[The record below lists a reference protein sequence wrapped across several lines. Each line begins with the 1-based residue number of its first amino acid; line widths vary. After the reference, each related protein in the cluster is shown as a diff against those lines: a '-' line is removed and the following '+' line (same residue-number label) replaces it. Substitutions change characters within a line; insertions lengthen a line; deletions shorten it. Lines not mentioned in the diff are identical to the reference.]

1 MIKINVLINQ
11 LTSPVVRMNQ
21 KKCHSLRFLFQIVG
35 LCMLLLSCQ
44 PVIPTPAPAQIS
56 RLNTQNLRR
65 MPEQFMWGVSSA
77 GYQAEGNETNSQWY
91 FWEQAGKTKHRSG
104 KAVDFYNRYEEDIL
118 LAKQM
123 GVNAFRMSVE
133 WSRIEPR
140 PGQFDESQIAHYR
153 RVIQTLRQ
161 HGLIPMVTLVHFTY
175 PQWLLEDS
183 DKDGLRGWEDP
194 DTIDL
199 YVRYIDRVAREY
211 SNDVKF
217 WITFNEPNIWIPIA
231 HLFGK
236 TPPGTR
242 SPLGFLRSGW
252 NVLKAHARA
261 YDRIHGI
268 NPQAMV
274 SANIFQFQYN
284 PFAKS
289 PKSFATAADP
299 MNPRTIEGF
308 ADSDWFMDGLKSGE
322 FAYAIHAHQLF
333 KAQHYANELSARNNG
348 TVALLG
354 RLDYVAFDYYYRF
367 TKLEQIMH
375 AHETWRMPIY
385 PEGLYNVL
393 MDYQRRFRKPI
404 VIAENG
410 IGTFQNQPR
419 ADGWKRGDHIVQ
431 HVYHM
436 QRAMQDGA
444 QVIGYYHWSITD
456 NYEWGDFD
464 SRFGLYRV
472 EALSDS
478 TLTRIPTDGVEA
490 YRQVIANQGINS
502 LLLQK
507 YPGPRM

>member
-1 MIKINVLINQ
+1 MVNIKK
-11 LTSPVVRMNQ
+11 RG
-21 KKCHSLRFLFQIVG
+21 FLFSIFHTLS
-35 LCMLLLSCQ
+35 LCLLLFSCQ
-44 PVIPTPAPAQIS
+44 PTHSTSPPVQLS
-56 RLNTQNLRR
+56 RLNTQNLK
-65 MPEQFMWGVSSA
+65 PIPPQFMWGVASS

-91 FWEQAGKTKHRSG
+91 FWELAGKTKHRSG
-104 KAVDFYNRYEEDIL
+104 KSVDFYNRYEEDIL

-140 PGQFDESQIAHYR
+140 PGQFDASQIAHYH
-153 RVIQTLRQ
+153 RVIQTIRK
-161 HGLIPMVTLVHFTY
+161 HGLTPMVTLVHFTY

-194 DTIDL
+194 DTIDY
-199 YVRYIDRVAREY
+199 YVRYVDRVVREY
-211 SNDVKF
+211 NRDVKF
-217 WITFNEPNIWIPIA
+217 WLTFNEPNIWLPIA

-242 SPLGFLRSGW
+242 SPLGFLRAGW

-268 NPQAMV
+268 DPQAMV

-289 PKSFATAADP
+289 PKSFAVSADP
-299 MNPRTIEGF
+299 MNPRTIEAF
-308 ADSDWFMDGLKSGE
+308 ADSDWFMDGLKTGE

-333 KAQHYANELSARNNG
+333 KAQHYANEPSHRNNG
-348 TVALLG
+348 NTVALLG

-367 TKLEQIMH
+367 TALEQILH

-385 PEGLYNVL
+385 PEGLYPVL

-419 ADGWKRGDHIVQ
+419 ADGWKRSDHIVQ

-472 EALSDS
+472 EALTDS
-478 TLTRIPTDGVEA
+478 QLTRIPTDGVEA
-490 YRQVIANQGINS
+490 YRQVIAQQGVNS

-507 YPGPRM
+507 YPGPKKP

>member
-1 MIKINVLINQ
+1 MVNMNAFKSQRLLPVFQ
-11 LTSPVVRMNQ
+11 LV
-21 KKCHSLRFLFQIVG
+21 FLC
-35 LCMLLLSCQ
+35 LLLLSCQ
-44 PVIPTPAPAQIS
+44 TSPPLPQNQAPS
-56 RLNTQNLRR
+56 GLTRLSSQNLRQT
-65 MPEQFMWGVSSA
+65 PAQFMWGVSSA
-77 GYQAEGNETNSQWY
+77 GYQAEGNETNSQWF

-133 WSRIEPR
+133 WSRIEPQ
-140 PGQFDESQIAHYR
+140 PGVFDETQIAHYR
-153 RVIQTLRQ
+153 KIVQTVRK
-161 HGLIPMVTLVHFTY
+161 HGLEPLVTLVHFTY
-175 PQWLLEDS
+175 PHWLDTDS
-183 DKDGLRGWEDP
+183 DRDGLRSWEDP
-194 DTIDL
+194 DSIDA
-199 YVRYIDRVAREY
+199 YVRYTDKIVRAL
-211 SNDVKF
+211 SADVRY
-217 WITFNEPNIWIPIA
+217 WITFNEPNIWLPIA

-274 SANIFQFQYN
+274 SSNIFQFQYN

-289 PKSFATAADP
+289 PKSFAASPEA
-299 MNPRTIEGF
+299 MNARTIEAF

-322 FAYAIHAHQLF
+322 YAYGVHAQQLF
-333 KAQHYANELSARNNG
+333 KPSHYANAASARNNG

-354 RLDYVAFDYYYRF
+354 RFDYVAFDYYYRF
-367 TKLEQIMH
+367 TKLEQVMN

-393 MDYQRRFRKPI
+393 MDYHRRFNKPI

-410 IGTFQNQPR
+410 IGLFQNKPR
-419 ADGWKRGDHIVQ
+419 ADGWKRADHIVH
-431 HVYHM
+431 HVHHM

-444 QVIGYYHWSITD
+444 KVIGYYHWSITD

-464 SRFGLYRV
+464 STFGLYRV
-472 EALSDS
+472 DALNDPS
-478 TLTRIPTDGVEA
+478 LTRIPTDGVEA
-490 YRQVIANQGINS
+490 YRAVIAAKGVTP
-502 LLLQK
+502 LLQQK
-507 YPGPRM
+507 YPGPVNR